1 MVNYYTLVIM
11 NLTNKEA
18 KLIFSIMQDLT
29 GEFDHAEVRKR
40 VGQRLLTLL
49 DADFFAS
56 YVWDKNSNQFVSGVS
71 INMNDDNLK
80 SYETYYQFHDPITPT
95 LKKRKKATPVSVI
108 MDHRRLCRTEFYND
122 FLKQDGLCYGLNYF
136 AHDRAET
143 IGDLRIWRSAGKED
157 FSNRDA
163 AIVDS
168 IGPSLINTLV
178 RSQAKSCQSN
188 VLRFT
193 QIKDTIPLTMRE
205 AEVADLLTLGR
216 TDEELCIQLCISK
229 PTLRSH
235 IAAIFRKTNIQRRSQ
250 LSQFLIDKYHH
261 L

>member
-1 MVNYYTLVIM
+1 M

-40 VGQRLLTLL
+40 VGERLLTLL

-56 YVWDKNSNQFVSGVS
+56 YVWDKNQNQFVSGVN
-71 INMNDDNLK
+71 INMNDDTLQ
-80 SYETYYQFHDPITPT
+80 SYECYYQFHDPITPI
-95 LKKRKKATPVSVI
+95 LKKRKKATPVSVV
-108 MDHRRLCRTEFYND
+108 MEHSRLRLTEFYND

-136 AHDRAET
+136 AYDRAEN
-143 IGDLRIWRSAGKED
+143 IGDLRIWRRAGKAD
-157 FSNRDA
+157 FSKRDA
-163 AIVDS
+163 DLVDS

-178 RSQAKSCQSN
+178 RSQAKPCQAD

-193 QIKDTIPLTMRE
+193 QIKDAISLTMRE
-205 AEVADLLTLGR
+205 AEVADLLTLGL

-235 IAAIFRKTNIQRRSQ
+235 IAAIFRKTNIHRRSQ
-250 LSQFLIDKYHH
+250 LSQFLINKYHH